1 MLTIDG
7 ARGEG
12 GGQILRTA
20 LSLSLFLQQPFR
32 IVNLR
37 AQRSRPGLL
46 AQHLAAVRAAAA
58 VGRARVTGAQLH
70 SRELIFAPT
79 GVAAGDYR
87 FDIGTAGSTGLVL
100 QTVLPALVTAP
111 GVSTLV
117 LEGGTHNPLAPTF
130 EFLQQAFLPLIGRMG
145 ARVDAELHR
154 PGFYPVGGGLVRVR
168 IQPVARLEP
177 LQLVERGA
185 VREVHAS
192 ALMAHLPRHIGERE
206 LRVIGAALA
215 LPAVQLELVDADA
228 ARGPGNAVSVVVR
241 CEQVT
246 EVFTG
251 FGQKG
256 VAAEAVAAGVVAEVQ
271 RYLAADV
278 PVAEH
283 LADQLLIPLALA
295 GGGRF
300 RTLAP
305 SGHTRTNMKVIE
317 RLSGRRFTCSEVAP
331 DVWEIATD

>member
-20 LSLSLFLQQPFR
+20 LSLSLCLHKPFR

-37 AQRSRPGLL
+37 ARRRRPGLL
-46 AQHLAAVRAAAA
+46 AQHLAAVLAAAA
-58 VGRARVTGAQLH
+58 VGRAQVHGAQLH
-70 SRELIFAPT
+70 SRELTFVPT
-79 GVAAGDYR
+79 GIAAGGYH

-100 QTVLPALVTAP
+100 QTVLPALMTAP
-111 GVSTLV
+111 AVSTLV

-130 EFLQQAFLPLIGRMG
+130 EFLRQAFLPLIGRMG
-145 ARVDAELHR
+145 ATVDAELQR
-154 PGFYPVGGGLVRVR
+154 PGFYPVGGGVMRVR
-168 IQPVARLEP
+168 IEPVGRLEP

-185 VREVHAS
+185 VRDIHAS
-192 ALMAHLPRHIGERE
+192 ALLAHLPRHIGERE
-206 LRVIGAALA
+206 LRVIGLALA
-215 LPAVQLELVDADA
+215 LSTGQLKLVDAGA

-241 CEQVT
+241 CDHVT

-256 VAAEAVAAGVVAEVQ
+256 VAAEVVAAGVVTEAQ

-300 RTLAP
+300 RTLVP
-305 SGHTRTNMKVIE
+305 SGHTRTNMEVIE
-317 RLSGRRFTCSEVAP
+317 QFGGRRFDCTEVAP
-331 DVWEIATD
+331 GVWEIAAD